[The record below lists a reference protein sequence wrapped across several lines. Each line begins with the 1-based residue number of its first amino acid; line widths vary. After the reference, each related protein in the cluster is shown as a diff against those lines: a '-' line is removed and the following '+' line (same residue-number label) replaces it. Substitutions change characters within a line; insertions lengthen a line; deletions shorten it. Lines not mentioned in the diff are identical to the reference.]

1 MRTCVARVH
10 VCVQMC
16 VHLCVCVCVRLTA
29 WDGRRWSRGA
39 RGACAYVCAC
49 VHSYSLRGLIGRL
62 YLHCAH
68 KFVNICTLHAHFTY
82 AITCALYMR
91 TTHAHFTCALYMR
104 TSHTHFT
111 CALYT
116 CISHRCRKPDATN
129 APHCFVWPHSNSSRC
144 ACKFGCN
151 PQFVCVCVCR
161 CVHVRVCAY
170 VCARTCVCLCG
181 RVSLRSVL
189 SRRKGLP
196 KVRTHTLRKRCKL

>member
-104 TSHTHFT
+104 TLHAHFT
-111 CALYT
+111 CALHIRT
-116 CISHRCRKPDATN
+116 LHAHFTPASPTGAVSPMPQMRRIVS
-129 APHCFVWPHSNSSRC
+129 
-144 ACKFGCN
+144 FGRTQTVPGALANLVAIHNLCVCVCMC
-151 PQFVCVCVCR
+151 VCVCVGVCT
-161 CVHVRVCAY
+161 CVCVRTCVRVHVCAY
-170 VCARTCVCLCG
+170 VDVFL
-181 RVSLRSVL
+181 LDQF
-189 SRRKGLP
+189 
-196 KVRTHTLRKRCKL
+196 